1 MKKAK
6 SKKTRIILSIMALA
20 EVLVLIAGVTFSWM
34 EGGNSGYVK
43 GSDIVISSGSS
54 LTMIK
59 DGKTTTSIVIP
70 DCTLEETS
78 SSDGRNFFFPMAD
91 TTSST
96 TSEMTFRE
104 GTPTDRNTKYVSLDF
119 QLVAGDSPTDVYL
132 GAGTIIQC
140 DNQELSNAL
149 RMSFSLNNGE
159 TPIVFKPTQMPGVT
173 EGISY
178 SPITA
183 INTETG
189 LVTTQTST
197 RTKAYGDYYYSGDAG
212 TPLFSLDQGETLNIT
227 LSIWLEGTEFSG
239 DDIANKNLS
248 IYIDFTTMVDDLVK
262 YNFVDNTHGYSD
274 ALAEYW
280 VSNIDEL
287 NGSSYDTMMYVF
299 DNIAQRYYAM
309 EKVVN
314 ETDTTGAKWEIYIP
328 KSITD
333 FSFRRYSI
341 DIDHWWNEWEPSM
354 TDIKTDPNNEHTF
367 VAICGNPNKNS
378 GTEIEDCYGYW
389 KDEYGTFRVYFQME
403 CAWNDLHCYAWN
415 SDGYCASTGEW
426 PGKSMDYVKTLD
438 GNKPIYYIDLKE
450 SENVVGIQFNNGKEK
465 TIVYFEKDYGYDAN
479 YAYLY
484 GDAGELLG
492 EWSGTKAEWDEGL
505 GMNRVYIT
513 GTPNKSF
520 NIIHNV
526 GSNSKQVTANNT
538 GVIGKSYIFR
548 EDDDYNNNNN
558 DYLEEITLEYN
569 IKDSEYFFNGMLF
582 YYKNS
587 SNKGFSVYTDSE
599 KSLIHP

>member
-78 SSDGRNFFFPMAD
+78 SADGRNFFFPMAD

-197 RTKAYGDYYYSGDAG
+197 KTNAYGDYYYSGDAG

-248 IYIDFTTMVDDLVK
+248 IYIDFTTTVEDLEE
-262 YNFVDNTHGYSD
+262 YNFVDNTHNRD
-274 ALAEYW
+274 NAQANYW
-280 VSNIDEL
+280 VSDKAE
-287 NGSSYDTMMYVF
+287 GGYTTMMYIF
-299 DNIAQRYYAM
+299 DNATQRYYAM
-309 EKVVN
+309 NK
-314 ETDTTGAKWEIYIP
+314 TSSTTWVAYIP
-328 KSITD
+328 KSITN
-333 FSFRRYSI
+333 FYFRRYSI
-341 DIDHWWNEWEPSM
+341 DIDEWWNEWEPSL
-354 TDIKTDPNNEHTF
+354 TNIPRDPEGTYTYI
-367 VAICGNPNKNS
+367 AICGQAEDS
-378 GTEIEDCYGYW
+378 GTQLDGCYGYW
-389 KDEYGTFRVYFQME
+389 QDSEDTIRVYFQLE
-403 CAWNDLHCYAWN
+403 ANWGVVKCYAWRTDGTYATEVWSG
-415 SDGYCASTGEW
+415 SD
-426 PGKSMDYVKTLD
+426 MTLSHYNN
-438 GNKPIYYIDLKE
+438 GHAVYFIDLTGASKLA
-450 SENVVGIQFNNGKEK
+450 GIQFN
-465 TIVYFEKDYGYDAN
+465 D
-479 YAYLY
+479 
-484 GDAGELLG
+484 
-492 EWSGTKAEWDEGL
+492 GTNSNQYEISA
-505 GMNRVYIT
+505 
-513 GTPNKSF
+513 S
-520 NIIHNV
+520 
-526 GSNSKQVTANNT
+526 SNSQN
-538 GVIGKSYIFR
+538 SQ
-548 EDDDYNNNNN
+548 
-558 DYLEEITLEYN
+558 
-569 IKDSEYFFNGMLF
+569 YFFNGF
-582 YYKNS
+582 ITWYKS
-587 SNKGFSVYTDSE
+587 SSENGKYIYTGE
-599 KSLIHP
+599 TNSLIYPNI